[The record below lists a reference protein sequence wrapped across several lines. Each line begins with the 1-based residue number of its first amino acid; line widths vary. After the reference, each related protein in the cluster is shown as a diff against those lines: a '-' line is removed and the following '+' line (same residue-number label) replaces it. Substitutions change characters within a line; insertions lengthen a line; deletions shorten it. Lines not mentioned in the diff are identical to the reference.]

1 MNIKKFIPRNIVT
14 LTFTVMVV
22 LGLFMSKQMP
32 FFIVN
37 ELVQSF
43 TQYSFLVLALLIPVM
58 AGMGFN
64 FSIVIGAIAGNIG
77 IIMAVNWGFSG
88 FFGFLF
94 TIAFAT
100 FFALL
105 FGIPTG
111 MLLNKARGHEMITS
125 LFIGYLGNGIY
136 QFIFLLLIGAVI
148 PMTPSLVLGSGVGL
162 KNTIDLKDTFLHSVD
177 GLFQVPFFLLL
188 IVVGVFF
195 LILNIYH
202 LKKDDVHL
210 DKMKVISRITI
221 SAVVIIISAMIM
233 YVDVLPNEIKL
244 LKSIQFPLI
253 TGVLIGAAVVFNL
266 LITRTKIGQDFLAV
280 SSNLEN
286 SKDSDINI
294 SKVRI
299 TAIVIST
306 ILASWGQIIFMQNTG
321 VLMTYGSH
329 YIGTISVLC
338 LIVGGASLKRAT
350 VQQALLGVLLVQ
362 GFLITSLPVVD
373 EMFNGNVSEVL
384 RVIIMNG
391 AFLYAFTMTRSKNT
405 ILTVNEYN

>member
-1 MNIKKFIPRNIVT
+1 MITKKFIQRNLVT

-37 ELVQSF
+37 ELVHNF
-43 TQYSFLVLALLIPVM
+43 TQYAFLVLALLIPVM

-64 FSIVIGAIAGNIG
+64 FGIVIGAIAGNIG

-88 FFGFLF
+88 FLGFLF
-94 TIAFAT
+94 AVVFAT

-111 MLLNKARGHEMITS
+111 MLLNKARGHEMVTS
-125 LFIGYLGNGIY
+125 LFVGYFGNGIY

-162 KNTIDLKDTFLHSVD
+162 RNTIDLKDTLSHSVD
-177 GLFQVPFFLLL
+177 GLLEVPFFLFL
-188 IVVGVFF
+188 IATGIFF
-195 LILNIYH
+195 LIYNIYH

-210 DKMKVISRITI
+210 NRIKIISRLAI
-221 SAVVIIISAMIM
+221 SAVVIIMSTMIM
-233 YVDVLPNEIKL
+233 YVDLLPNEIKL
-244 LKSIQFPLI
+244 LKGIQLPVI
-253 TGVLIGAAVVFNL
+253 TGVLIGAAVAFNL
-266 LITRTKIGQDFLAV
+266 LISRTKIGQDFMTA
-280 SSNLEN
+280 SSNQQESN
-286 SKDSDINI
+286 INL

-306 ILASWGQIIFMQNTG
+306 ILASWGQIIFAQSTG

-350 VQQALLGVLLVQ
+350 VKQALLGVLLVQ
-362 GFLITSLPVVD
+362 GFLITSLPAID
-373 EMFNGNVSEVL
+373 EMFNGNASEIL

-391 AFLYAFTMTRSKNT
+391 AFLYAFAMTRSKD
-405 ILTVNEYN
+405 

>member
-1 MNIKKFIPRNIVT
+1 
-14 LTFTVMVV
+14 MVV
-22 LGLFMSKQMP
+22 LGLFMSKLMP

-37 ELVQSF
+37 ELVQNF
-43 TQYSFLVLALLIPVM
+43 TQYAFLVLALLIPIM

-64 FSIVIGAIAGNIG
+64 FGIVIGAIAGNIG

-88 FFGFLF
+88 FLGFLL
-94 TIAFAT
+94 AVVFAT

-111 MLLNKARGHEMITS
+111 MLLNKARGHEMVTS
-125 LFIGYLGNGIY
+125 LFVGYFGNGIY

-162 KNTIDLKDTFLHSVD
+162 RNTIDLKDTLSHSVD
-177 GLFQVPFFLLL
+177 GLLEVPFFFLL

-202 LKKDDVHL
+202 LKKDDINS
-210 DKMKVISRITI
+210 DKIKVISRLAI
-221 SAVVIIISAMIM
+221 SAVVIIVSTMIM
-233 YVDVLPNEIKL
+233 YVNVLPNEIKL
-244 LKSIQFPLI
+244 LKGIQFPVV
-253 TGVLIGAAVVFNL
+253 TGVLIGAAVAFNL
-266 LITRTKIGQDFLAV
+266 LITRTKLGQEFMTV
-280 SSNLEN
+280 SSNQQDSKESNIN
-286 SKDSDINI
+286 S

-306 ILASWGQIIFMQNTG
+306 ILASWGQIIFTQNTG

-350 VQQALLGVLLVQ
+350 VKQALIGVLLVQ
-362 GFLITSLPVVD
+362 GFLLTSLPAID
-373 EMFNGNVSEVL
+373 EMFNGNVSEIL

-391 AFLYAFTMTRSKNT
+391 AFLYAFTMTRSKD
-405 ILTVNEYN
+405 Y